1 VRKVLL
7 QLCMTLDGFVD
18 GETRIVPEFD
28 TPYWT
33 ELDEELGRTG
43 AALVDTILLGRGT
56 YEEFARYWP
65 GAQFDPGESK
75 LVQEQARYLNETPK
89 LVFSQSLSKVDW
101 KGTRVVRG
109 DLTRAIGRLK
119 RLPGKNMIV
128 PGGVRLPRALIERD
142 LIDECLL
149 TVVPMIMGSGTD
161 RLFGK
166 HSTPKNLRLV
176 RSRPFSN
183 GAMFQHYEPTR

>member
-1 VRKVLL
+1 MGRPGSSPSS
-7 QLCMTLDGFVD
+7 T
-18 GETRIVPEFD
+18 TS
-28 TPYWT
+28 YWT
-33 ELDEELGRTG
+33 ELDEELARTG
-43 AALVDTILLGRGT
+43 AASVDTILLGRGT
-56 YEEFARYWP
+56 YEVFASYWP
-65 GAQFDPGESK
+65 GAQFDPEESK

-89 LVFSQSLSKVDW
+89 LVFSRSLSKVDW
-101 KGTRVVRG
+101 KGARIVKG
-109 DLTRAIGRLK
+109 DLTRVIRRLE

-142 LIDECLL
+142 LIDEYLL

-166 HSTPKNLRLV
+166 HSVPKTLRLV

-183 GAMFQHYEPTR
+183 GAMFQHYEPIR